1 MPSEKRVRE
10 GGIGMDKFTVL
21 SILARF
27 RIALERQGI
36 GDARLVLFGSQAKG
50 TARED
55 SDIDLI
61 IISQAFEGKTL
72 WERIQ
77 PTSKAICDV
86 FEPIEAIAMT
96 PAEWESGE
104 SIIAEYARDGEVI
117 AA

>member
-1 MPSEKRVRE
+1 
-10 GGIGMDKFTVL
+10 MDKAAVL
-21 SILARF
+21 SVLARF
-27 RIALERQGI
+27 RKALEKQGVN
-36 GDARLVLFGSQAKG
+36 DARLILFGSQAKG

-61 IISQAFEGKTL
+61 IISVSFEGKTF

-77 PTSKAICDV
+77 LTSKAICEV

-96 PAEWESGE
+96 PSEWESGE